1 MRVILSARKGHSSSE
16 KFTLFKRGPAF
27 PTFAAS
33 NERERKGCS
42 AAGDLQVGDDGTHP
56 GRTASLETAEAA
68 GEQKAPAVQRLYRLH
83 TKALSAWSTF
93 GSATRICG
101 AFATL
106 VRNHPNW
113 IVVLGGEKSFWLIC
127 ARALAAANSIV
138 HED

>member
-1 MRVILSARKGHSSSE
+1 MSYTLGQAAKAVGMSKRPSCEASRQAGSVQGGMNSTGQCSHAPHS
-16 KFTLFKRGPAF
+16 
-27 PTFAAS
+27 
-33 NERERKGCS
+33 
-42 AAGDLQVGDDGTHP
+42 
-56 GRTASLETAEAA
+56 A

-113 IVVLGGEKSFWLIC
+113 IVVLGEKNHFGSFVRELWRPQTPSFMRI
-127 ARALAAANSIV
+127 
-138 HED
+138 E

>member
-1 MRVILSARKGHSSSE
+1 MSYTLGQAAKAVGMSKRPSCEASRQAGSDQCSHAPHS
-16 KFTLFKRGPAF
+16 
-27 PTFAAS
+27 
-33 NERERKGCS
+33 
-42 AAGDLQVGDDGTHP
+42 
-56 GRTASLETAEAA
+56 A

-113 IVVLGGEKSFWLIC
+113 IVALGGEKSFWLIC
-127 ARALAAANSIV
+127 ARALAAADSIV